1 MKTMLKQGLLAA
13 ALLTSTAPVAMAQ
26 ECADADRKPSISSTV
41 EVGMT
46 DRQCPAR
53 KE

>member
-26 ECADADRKPSISSTV
+26 ECADAETQAVYIQH
-41 EVGMT
+41 G
-46 DRQCPAR
+46 
-53 KE
+53 